1 MPLQAQESAQVEE
14 VVAQVVTHHPALIFA
29 EVGAVILFSLTICA
43 YVLRICFDSTIP
55 SVVKNRV
62 FFGLLAFGLFV
73 FLVRE
78 FANSL
83 SVDSKGMLIVAV
95 SSLIA
100 AIIYFLFDK
109 DKEGK
114 DNKQSEDNET
124 TEDND
129 EEA

>member
-1 MPLQAQESAQVEE
+1 MPLQVEVGK
-14 VVAQVVTHHPALIFA
+14 VVAQIVSHHPALIFA

-43 YVLRICFDSTIP
+43 YVLKVCFNPAVP

-109 DKEGK
+109 DKENK
-114 DNKQSEDNET
+114 DDGDDEFSDENSTKNE
-124 TEDND
+124 NGG
-129 EEA
+129 A